1 MTAAERQDVEFAGD
15 LDRVRARARARRRWL
30 VLALRIAVAVVLVGS
45 WELGTRVGCYGT
57 DSATCVIDKF
67 YFGQPTGI
75 WAQLVTWVQ
84 HGTASGPLIEQ
95 IYVTLLETVL
105 GFVIGVVLGIVF
117 GVLLGRIAILADIAG
132 PYIKALNAM
141 PRVVLG
147 SIFIIA
153 LGFEIWSK
161 VALAVVLVFFVV
173 FFNAFQGVREVDRDL
188 VSNARILGANPRQEF
203 RHVILPSALSWI
215 IASLHTSLG
224 FALVGAIVG
233 EYLGARHGIGLMIAT
248 AQGTFNANGVYAA
261 MLILAVLAILAE
273 MLVTRLENRLI
284 RWRPNTVTDVTF

>member
-1 MTAAERQDVEFAGD
+1 MTDADELAGD
-15 LDRVRARARARRRWL
+15 FDQARARARSRRQAMVL
-30 VLALRIAVAVVLVGS
+30 VLRVVLAVAVVGL
-45 WELGTRVGCYGT
+45 WELGTRAGCTGS

-67 YFGQPTGI
+67 FFGQPSGI
-75 WAQLVTWVQ
+75 WAQIVIWVQ
-84 HGTASGPLIEQ
+84 NGTATGPLWEQ
-95 IYVTLLETVL
+95 VYTTLLETVL
-105 GFVIGVVLGIVF
+105 GFAIGVLLGIIF
-117 GVLLGRIAILADIAG
+117 GVLLGRVALLADIAG
-132 PYIKALNAM
+132 PYIRALNAM

-188 VSNARILGANPRQEF
+188 LSNARILGASSRQEF

-233 EYLGARHGIGLMIAT
+233 EYLGAKKGIGLMIST

-261 MLILAVLAILAE
+261 MLILAILAIIAE
-273 MLVTRLENRLI
+273 MFMTRLENRLI
-284 RWRPNTVTDVTF
+284 RWRPNVVTDVTF

>member
-1 MTAAERQDVEFAGD
+1 MTVADELAGD
-15 LDRVRARARARRRWL
+15 FDQARARARARRRIMVL
-30 VLALRIAVAVVLVGS
+30 VLRIVLAVVIVGL
-45 WELGTRVGCYGT
+45 WELGTRTGCTGT
-57 DSATCVIDKF
+57 DTETCVIDKF
-67 YFGQPTGI
+67 FFGQPSGI
-75 WAQLVTWVQ
+75 WAQIVTWVQ
-84 HGTASGPLIEQ
+84 NGTATGPLWEQ

-105 GFVIGVVLGIVF
+105 GFAIGVFLGIVF
-117 GVLLGRIAILADIAG
+117 GVLLGRNALLADIAG
-132 PYIKALNAM
+132 PYIRALNAM

-188 VSNARILGANPRQEF
+188 LSNARILGASPRQEF

-233 EYLGARHGIGLMIAT
+233 EYLGARKGIGLMIST

-261 MLILAVLAILAE
+261 MLILAILAIVAE
-273 MLVTRLENRLI
+273 MFMTRLENRLI
-284 RWRPNTVTDVTF
+284 RWRPNAVTDVTF